1 MNKTK
6 KTSKSIAVLASGLA
20 LAAATGSGAAIANT
34 ANSAGTSSTSAS
46 VRAEGVRAA
55 GLSQTQA
62 DQLQR
67 SIDKQLAT
75 MKVPARQV
83 SYNTIRTEDGSTSV
97 TLTAPGQA
105 RDSSC
110 RSGRLCLWAG
120 DNYDHA
126 KIVFWRCGFRNLGD
140 VGWSDRLTSFK
151 NYQTT
156 GTRAKF
162 YNWRSG
168 GGWQLLFGSTA
179 RHSVPDLQGTGYN
192 NMVDAVRV
200 C

>member
-1 MNKTK
+1 MTKTR
-6 KTSKSIAVLASGLA
+6 KSIAVLASGLA
-20 LAAATGSGAAIANT
+20 LAVATGSGAAIAIT
-34 ANSAGTSSTSAS
+34 ADTSSTSAS
-46 VRAEGVRAA
+46 VRAQQARAA
-55 GLSQTQA
+55 GLSRGQA
-62 DQLQR
+62 DQVQS

-83 SYNTIRTEDGSTSV
+83 SYNTIRTEDGSASI

-126 KIVFWRCGFRNLGD
+126 KIVFYRCGFRNLWD

-162 YNWRSG
+162 YNWGSG
-168 GGWQLLFGSTA
+168 GGWDQVFGSTA
-179 RHSVPDLQGTGYN
+179 RHKVPDLQGTGYN
-192 NMVDAVRV
+192 NVVDAVRV